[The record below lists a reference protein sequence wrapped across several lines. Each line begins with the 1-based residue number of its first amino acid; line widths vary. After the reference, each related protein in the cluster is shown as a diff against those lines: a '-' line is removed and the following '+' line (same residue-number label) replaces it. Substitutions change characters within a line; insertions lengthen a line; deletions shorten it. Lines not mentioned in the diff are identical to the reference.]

1 MKTLKQD
8 IDHKH
13 IKLTIQVGKDG
24 KLFGAITTKHI
35 VETFEQV
42 HGITLD
48 KKKVELSSDINSIG
62 IYTVTVHLHKG
73 VDAQFEVHVEE
84 EKKD

>member
-1 MKTLKQD
+1 MKTLKQE
-8 IDHKH
+8 IDQSTLSH
-13 IKLTIQVGKDG
+13 TIQVGKDG
-24 KLFGAITTKHI
+24 KLFGAIITTNW
-35 VETFEQV
+35 EQFEKD

-62 IYTVTVHLHKG
+62 IYTVTVHYIRCG
-73 VDAQFEVHVEE
+73 CQFEVHVEE